1 MRRGPADRQRRAEA
15 AEGRAVERSN
25 RTAQQQIERLDALLG
40 EGGGAGKER
49 SRLEK
54 QLRDK

>member
-25 RTAQQQIERLDALLG
+25 RTAQQQIERLDTLLG
-40 EGGGAGKER
+40 KGTGATKER
-49 SRLEK
+49 ARLEK
-54 QLRDK
+54 QLRD